1 MTNEEFLAAFEPLV
15 GAPGGIKR
23 LRGIIL
29 DLAFRGRLADACS
42 DSGDEVCVHTRQD
55 RLRVARELGVR
66 VPQDLPPVRPEE
78 VPFLVPAHW
87 AWERIGNLGVVVGG
101 ATPNSQR
108 SDFFAGSEGI
118 PWITPADMS
127 RQSNRLVSGGKRFL
141 SDLGLASCSATLMPA
156 GTILFSSRAPVGH
169 VGIAACPIATNQGFK
184 SLVPSNG
191 MRSEF
196 LYYAFRWALPMF
208 ESVASGTTFLEVSG
222 AVFAKVILPIP
233 PLAEQ
238 ERIVERVDELMV
250 LCDALEAEQ
259 AHAESLRTATAKSA
273 FSVLVE
279 SALTDPTR
287 AQRVLSEH
295 LDAVLEP
302 GSNAVKV
309 VDELRKTI
317 LDLAVRGRLAP
328 DTGTDGWDEVTLS
341 DVVEDISA
349 GWSPACDSEPPK
361 SGEWGVLKISSIS
374 TGEFRAGEAKRLRI
388 GLAPRPELGVRA
400 GDVLVARAS
409 GSADLVGVSAHVLR
423 DYPYLMISDKHLR
436 LTFGPKM
443 NPEYFQIWNLSSSG
457 RAQLEDISSGAT
469 TTMKNVSQ
477 KMLLS
482 MALLLPPIAEQVHI
496 VHCVHQLLALLGDLE
511 TAFLE
516 ERALANALGESVASD
531 LRTRSSVLAPSGVTR
546 TRE

>member
-273 FSVLVE
+273 FSILVE

-295 LDAVLEP
+295 FDAVLEP
-302 GSNAVKV
+302 GSNAVEV
-309 VDELRKTI
+309 VGELRKTI
-317 LDLAVRGRLAP
+317 LDLAVGGALISSA
-328 DTGTDGWDEVTLS
+328 TGSLFSEGKRSQIESPTPAQSRPLDEAFERRFGASEAWRSVALGDIANITTGSLDANAAVPGGAFPFFTCSTL
-341 DVVEDISA
+341 
-349 GWSPACDSEPPK
+349 
-361 SGEWGVLKISSIS
+361 ISSIDAAA
-374 TGEFRAGEAKRLRI
+374 FDQEAVLLSGNGFFHARYFHGKFNAYQRVYVI
-388 GLAPRPELGVRA
+388 GAATSEVSVRYLH
-400 GDVLVARAS
+400 VFLQHYRAS
-409 GSADLVGVSAHVLR
+409 FEALSGGGVIR
-423 DYPYLMISDKHLR
+423 YLR
-436 LTFGPKM
+436 LPMIRDAIVPLPSRGIQDRIVEAVT
-443 NPEYFQIWNLSSSG
+443 
-457 RAQLEDISSGAT
+457 
-469 TTMKNVSQ
+469 V
-477 KMLLS
+477 LLT
-482 MALLLPPIAEQVHI
+482 L
-496 VHCVHQLLALLGDLE
+496 CDDLE
-511 TAFLE
+511 AAFLE
-516 ERALANALGESVASD
+516 ERALASALGGSVASA
-531 LRTRSSVLAPSGVTR
+531 LRT
-546 TRE
+546 